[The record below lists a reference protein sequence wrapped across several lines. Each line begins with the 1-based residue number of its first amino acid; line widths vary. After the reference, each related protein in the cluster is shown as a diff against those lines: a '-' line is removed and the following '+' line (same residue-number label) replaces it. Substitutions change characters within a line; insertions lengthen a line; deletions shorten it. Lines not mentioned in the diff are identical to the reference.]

1 MSDRIAVVIPVY
13 NHARYIGEALE
24 SVLGQTRK
32 PDRVI
37 VIDDGSKDNSLEVLG
52 QFANRGVEIYA
63 QENQGAH
70 NTINKLIDLASK
82 DCEWISILNSDDRY
96 DRQRLEACMN
106 AAQQQPAKGVFCTG
120 LRVMD
125 ENGVIVPEDAPR
137 SRWFHGA
144 WSLGQQDGIGIPEW
158 LGQANFIA
166 TTSNVFARAS
176 YLKSYPFRPYRF
188 NHDYFFLATAALE
201 QQISII
207 PAPLIDYRVHGSN
220 TISTRP
226 EPLIRE
232 MIRLHLDL
240 YHTHAAALRS
250 NADMRKR
257 FYGFVR
263 SSWDSISSFHA
274 GMFQVAVAQL
284 AAKASEKE
292 IEELVGSL
300 QGTEFDE
307 FPNKLLSGS
316 YDGVN
321 PLSTG
326 GALGRQLEELKEGHA
341 QAKNDRD
348 ALDKL
353 SRFRH
358 KMLRSKWVRL
368 GLVLGLVHPLVSNR
382 GKKPHEKML
391 WLRDACQSNWW
402 LRLGASLGSRS
413 SYELRKGEV

>member
-13 NHARYIGEALE
+13 NHARYIAEALE

-37 VIDDGSKDNSLEVLG
+37 VIDDGSKDNTLEVLG
-52 QFANRGVEIYA
+52 QFSQRGVEIYA

-70 NTINKLIDLASK
+70 NTINKLIDLASR
-82 DCEWISILNSDDRY
+82 DCDWISILNSDDRY
-96 DRQRLEACMN
+96 GRQRLETCLAT
-106 AAQQQPAKGVFCTG
+106 AQQQPGKSVFCTG

-125 ENGVIVPEDAPR
+125 ENGAIVPGDAPR

-158 LGQANFIA
+158 LGQANFVA

-176 YLKSYPFRPYRF
+176 YLKAYPFRPYRF

-201 QQISII
+201 QQITVI

-232 MIRLHLDL
+232 MIRMHLDL
-240 YHTHAAALRS
+240 YRTHATALRG

-263 SSWDSISSFHA
+263 SSWDNISSFHA
-274 GMFQVAVAQL
+274 GMFQVALAQL
-284 AAKASEKE
+284 AAKSTEKE
-292 IEELVGSL
+292 LEELASAMHGI
-300 QGTEFDE
+300 EFDE
-307 FPNKLLSGS
+307 FPNKLLSAS
-316 YDGVN
+316 YDGIN

-326 GALGRQLEELKEGHA
+326 GALGRQLEQLKEDHV

-353 SRFRH
+353 NRFRH

-368 GLVLGLVHPLVSNR
+368 GLILGFVHPLVSNR

-391 WLRDACQSNWW
+391 WLRDACQCNWW
-402 LRLGASLGSRS
+402 LRIGAAIGSQS
-413 SYELRKGEV
+413 SYELRRGEV